1 MQSINI
7 LLEIKLL
14 KKISNNNIRMFGGN
28 LTESSIKSYTANLK
42 RLNNGKVPE
51 NPSFLKKTDVI
62 SQKIEH
68 LSMNTKKAYYIAIV
82 SYLKGKPFPEKQ
94 KKFYYEK
101 MMSLNKEFN
110 GIKGEKTEAQK
121 ENWLEWE
128 EVMKIYDDLDKN
140 SLEYL
145 ILSLFVLM
153 PPRRSKDFTHM
164 IVVPKI
170 TPELDKK
177 FNYLQYP
184 DKFVFNSYKT
194 AGTYGSQSFPVP
206 DNVKE
211 IFEKLLH
218 LPKKFEP
225 FFLLQNGKGKQLAES
240 GLTAILNKIFKKK
253 NSVSMLRNIY
263 GTHKFGKLKKEL
275 DETSESMG
283 TSSGVLSSIYT
294 KD

>member
-1 MQSINI
+1 M
-7 LLEIKLL
+7 L
-14 KKISNNNIRMFGGN
+14 KKISNNNIMFGGN
-28 LTESSIKSYTANLK
+28 LTESSVKSYTSNLK

-51 NPSFLKKTDVI
+51 NPSFLKKIDVI

-82 SYLKGKPFPEKQ
+82 SYLKGKPFPEKIRKQ
-94 KKFYYEK
+94 YYEK
-101 MMSLNKEFN
+101 MMNLNKEFN
-110 GIKGEKTEAQK
+110 TVKGEKTEQQK
-121 ENWLEWE
+121 DNWLEWE
-128 EVMKIYDDLDKN
+128 EVMKIYEDLDKS

-184 DKFVFNSYKT
+184 DKFVFNAYKT
-194 AGTYGSQSFPVP
+194 AGTYGSQTIIVP

-211 IFEKLLH
+211 IFERMLH

-240 GLTAILNKIFKKK
+240 GLTTILNKIFNKKI
-253 NSVSMLRNIY
+253 SVSMLRNIY

-275 DETSESMG
+275 DETAEEMG
-283 TSSGVLSSIYT
+283 TSSGVLANVYT

>member
-1 MQSINI
+1 
-7 LLEIKLL
+7 
-14 KKISNNNIRMFGGN
+14 MFGGE

-51 NPSFLKKTDVI
+51 NPTFLKKIDVI

-82 SYLKGKPFPEKQ
+82 SYLKGKTFPEKIRKQ
-94 KKFYYEK
+94 YYEK

-110 GIKGEKTEAQK
+110 SIKGEKTETQK
-121 ENWLEWE
+121 DNWLEWDE
-128 EVMKIYDDLDKN
+128 IMKIYNGLDKN
-140 SLEYL
+140 SLEFL

-184 DKFVFNSYKT
+184 DKFVFNSFKT
-194 AGTYGSQSFPVP
+194 AGAYGSQSFPVP
-206 DNVKE
+206 DEIKE
-211 IFEKLLH
+211 ILERMLH

-225 FFLLQNGKGKQLAES
+225 FFLLQNGKGKQMAES
-240 GLTAILNKIFKKK
+240 GLTSILNKIFNKKI
-253 NSVSMLRNIY
+253 SVSMLRNIY

-275 DETSESMG
+275 DETAEEMG
-283 TSSGVLSSIYT
+283 TSSNVLANVYT
-294 KD
+294 KE